1 MKIDAFT
8 VHDNQIQ
15 FPHKNYDRR
24 IEDLKIQLVIKI
36 NLMNKKELL
45 LHQKLHR
52 IFKLNL
58 RMRKYIIY

>member
-24 IEDLKIQLVIKI
+24 IEDLKI
-36 NLMNKKELL
+36 
-45 LHQKLHR
+45 
-52 IFKLNL
+52 
-58 RMRKYIIY
+58 